1 MFNLFLFIS
10 YKKIE
15 ERYEKLIEELLEE
28 QKKLE
33 KINKKIKKHEMIE
46 SINLK
51 ESEIPKHL

>member
-33 KINKKIKKHEMIE
+33 KVNKRIEKHEIIE
-46 SINLK
+46 RLDTK
-51 ESEIPKHL
+51 E